1 MLPRPP
7 RSATTEAAR
16 DHTIRFRAET
26 RATIAVMHGLSEGDA
41 EADLVRQL
49 KELAGAAKDASSFA
63 ITLPGGPTI
72 NVHYDSGSGSNVSF
86 RTTYGAGSAPS
97 QGSDQGAYRGSNR
110 GPRRARRPMRIT
122 LRRETS
128 EEVDAKQRGIS
139 REFQS
144 GDAAFDRD
152 VYVDTAT
159 DDEVLRYVLASPALR
174 ASVLALLDEGVRAV
188 ELDDVKGE
196 INASLY
202 SFAHAKHDPAR
213 ARRIVEAFDRVARG
227 APPVEHS
234 NEPRPRDTESLLIT
248 VATVMAVGGFT
259 LGIPLYLSLVPNRC
273 WIATGDGE
281 GASLN
286 CQLQGCCD
294 YIGRGAVLGVVL
306 GLLLSFMVP
315 RWIRGRSDSHKRR
328 MIASASVGV
337 VAFELSL
344 LGASLWT
351 WYR

>member
-1 MLPRPP
+1 
-7 RSATTEAAR
+7 
-16 DHTIRFRAET
+16 
-26 RATIAVMHGLSEGDA
+26 
-41 EADLVRQL
+41 
-49 KELAGAAKDASSFA
+49 
-63 ITLPGGPTI
+63 
-72 NVHYDSGSGSNVSF
+72 
-86 RTTYGAGSAPS
+86 
-97 QGSDQGAYRGSNR
+97 
-110 GPRRARRPMRIT
+110 MRIT

-159 DDEVLRYVLASPALR
+159 DDEVLRYVLVSPALR

-234 NEPRPRDTESLLIT
+234 NEPSSSRHREPAHHGRD
-248 VATVMAVGGFT
+248 
-259 LGIPLYLSLVPNRC
+259 
-273 WIATGDGE
+273 GDGRRRVYP
-281 GASLN
+281 GNPAVSLARPESM
-286 CQLQGCCD
+286 LD
-294 YIGRGAVLGVVL
+294 RHGR
-306 GLLLSFMVP
+306 
-315 RWIRGRSDSHKRR
+315 R
-328 MIASASVGV
+328 
-337 VAFELSL
+337 
-344 LGASLWT
+344 
-351 WYR
+351 